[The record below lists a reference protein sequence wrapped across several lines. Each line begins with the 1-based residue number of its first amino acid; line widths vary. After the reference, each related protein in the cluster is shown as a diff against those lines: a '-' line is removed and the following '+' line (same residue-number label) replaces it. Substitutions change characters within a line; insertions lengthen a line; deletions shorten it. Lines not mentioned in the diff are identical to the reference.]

1 MYDNRDQE
9 PIDHERNDQ
18 RIAGLEAELA
28 ALKAAQ
34 AESRPPE
41 SPAVIAEKQLP
52 AAYRSCKSPTVPM
65 PAELPPGAGQP
76 VGSAATWRPA
86 RQKKINPE
94 KLIWGSNPP
103 HRRHRFPR
111 IGA

>member
-1 MYDNRDQE
+1 MYDDRDQE
-9 PIDHERNDQ
+9 SIDHERNDQ

-41 SPAVIAEKQLP
+41 SPAVIDDEHT
-52 AAYRSCKSPTVPM
+52 AATSRSLKSPTIPM
-65 PAELPPGAGQP
+65 PAERPPGSGQP
-76 VGSAATWRPA
+76 VGAATTWRPA
-86 RQKKINPE
+86 RQKKIDPE
-94 KLIWGSNPP
+94 KLIWGSNAP
-103 HRRHRFPR
+103 HRRRRFPR